1 MYVFRRFSK
10 ILQFLINALGAVLSA
25 VVSVLPKSPFQ
36 FVENSQFADLL
47 AKINYFI
54 PIYEFISI
62 LELWIVAVGVYYL
75 YSIVARWLKMID

>member
-1 MYVFRRFSK
+1 MFFAGLAK
-10 ILQFLINALGAVLSA
+10 FLQFLINALGAVLSA